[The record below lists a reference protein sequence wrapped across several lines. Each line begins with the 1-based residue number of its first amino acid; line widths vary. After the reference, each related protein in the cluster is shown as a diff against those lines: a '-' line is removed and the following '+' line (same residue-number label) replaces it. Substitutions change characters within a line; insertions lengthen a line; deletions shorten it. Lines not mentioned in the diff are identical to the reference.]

1 MKNQNQNQNGAG
13 FFFKSDKKPDFFKLF
28 KEALSSEGKL
38 LNHIKDYNEFMVKYQ
53 EYYKKHI
60 NNLDKLDDYFDED
73 EINFNSFHKSFN
85 IIYTDIEKNINNNT
99 FDIKNTFTQPLLL
112 KNYND
117 LESYF
122 HSEDI
127 IEYHFK
133 QQIDYLLDNN
143 YDEEDRLLIRQ
154 VAFRNIMEKPEFKVF
169 SIENKMTEFLP
180 LQHHNYQ
187 IDYTKMKD
195 VFDQVILYI
204 KSVLPDSYSFK
215 AKSKLIHKSKK
226 KSIKFNKPKFNKPK
240 FNNNNN
246 HNNNN
251 HNNNNNNNKNN
262 NNKNIEKENK
272 KVKKETKKSEKKV
285 KKESKKEIKKS
296 EKSKKEK
303 KESKK
308 VKKELQDI
316 IIPINEPVLPIFKI
330 NMPKKIE

>member
-1 MKNQNQNQNGAG
+1 MKNQNQNQKGSG
-13 FFFKSDKKPDFFKLF
+13 FFFKSDKKPNFFKLF
-28 KEALSSEGKL
+28 KEAVSSESKL
-38 LNHIKDYNEFMVKYQ
+38 LNHIKDYNEFMIKYQ

-85 IIYTDIEKNINNNT
+85 IIYKDIDENINNNT
-99 FDIKNTFTQPLLL
+99 FDIKKTFEQPLLL

-143 YDEEDRLLIRQ
+143 YSEEDRLLIRQ
-154 VAFRNIMEKPEFKVF
+154 VAFRNIMDNPEFKVF
-169 SIENKMTEFLP
+169 SIENKMTDFLP

-215 AKSKLIHKSKK
+215 AKSKLIQKSKK

-246 HNNNN
+246 NNDND
-251 HNNNNNNNKNN
+251 
-262 NNKNIEKENK
+262 K
-272 KVKKETKKSEKKV
+272 KVEKSKKESKKV
-285 KKESKKEIKKS
+285 KKESKKEIKKES
-296 EKSKKEK
+296 KKASKKESKKEK

-308 VKKELQDI
+308 ELEDI
-316 IIPINEPVLPIFKI
+316 KIPINESTLPIFKI